1 MTPLFCDWIEIV
13 GIAPFRAVDKIVRAG
28 ISVYDVHKKGAACLK
43 LRVKSKET
51 EKIFAIFRGS
61 CYTVTKTGPARLKRA
76 LRAVYAR
83 AGLAAGAIAF
93 LLLSAASNFFI
104 FRIEVNGSGARY
116 AERAEEILSAEG
128 VRAFALYDGEAAE
141 RACEQLAALPGIVF
155 ARVRKSG
162 CVVTVTLEESDEIAA
177 PERSSSLVSPRAGIV
192 ESLTVLRGTPL
203 VAEGEPVAEG
213 QELVGGF
220 FVTESGEQR
229 ETFAIARCSLLC
241 ESVFEYRSN
250 EESEAAARRAS
261 AAAHLQAGGEIAEE
275 KIGCRAEEGGF
286 VYTVELTVRVLCSV
300 NMG

>member
-76 LRAVYAR
+76 LRAVS
-83 AGLAAGAIAF
+83 AGAIAF

-128 VRAFALYDGEAAE
+128 MRVFAPYDGEAAE

-177 PERSSSLVSPRAGIV
+177 PEWSSSLVSPRAGIV

-203 VAEGEPVAEG
+203 VAEGDPVAEG

-241 ESVFEYRSN
+241 ESVFEYRSS
-250 EESEAAARRAS
+250 EESEEAARRAA

-275 KIGCRAEEGGF
+275 KIGCRAEEDGF